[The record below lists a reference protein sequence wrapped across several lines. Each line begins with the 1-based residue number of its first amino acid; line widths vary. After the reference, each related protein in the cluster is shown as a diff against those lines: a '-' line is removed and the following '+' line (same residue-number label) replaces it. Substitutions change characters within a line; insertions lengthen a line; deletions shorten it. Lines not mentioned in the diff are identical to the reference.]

1 MLVGGWFENTCR
13 FQKIGVKM
21 IDNSCQKNYNSSHG
35 NYITERRYFGTYY
48 CRFSESIKSD

>member
-13 FQKIGVKM
+13 FQKIGVEM